1 MERWKEVPLGE
12 MTISDIV
19 EIFDVAKKKIIE
31 IAKTKKT
38 MEEIN
43 LEIEEEIERIKEIID
58 RFEEASSDTE
68 IIFFPTKN

>member
-12 MTISDIV
+12 MTMGDIV
-19 EIFDVAKKKIIE
+19 DIFDAAKKKIIE

-43 LEIEEEIERIKEIID
+43 SEIEEEIERIKEIID
-58 RFEEASSDTE
+58 RFEEASSDAE